1 LRMQPLFSFFILDFR
16 VDFAE
21 FKSIL
26 LICYYFTYNLLFL
39 DLFVLFE
46 IIYEFFFLIS
56 PIWFSYISNLDPTI
70 LIDICFT

>member
-1 LRMQPLFSFFILDFR
+1 MQPLFSFFILDFR

-46 IIYEFFFLIS
+46 IIYEFFFFNFTHLIFLHFKFG
-56 PIWFSYISNLDPTI
+56 PHYFN
-70 LIDICFT
+70 